1 MQSSVALLHC
11 GFDAHVPGNRG
22 GVLPHA
28 DVQQEYRVQ
37 VMTERK
43 IGPFLLGRQI
53 GAGGM
58 GVVYLATHIESGKQV
73 ALKVLPPALSDD
85 KMLLQRFEREIG
97 ILKRMKHP
105 NIVKYYGGGT
115 QQGERWYAM
124 EYIDGGSL
132 QDILKKRKRLT
143 WEQAIQVGRQLTSAL
158 EHAHNAGI
166 IHRDL
171 KPGNLFVTKN
181 GRIKLGD
188 FGIARDTEATA
199 LTAAGK
205 TVGTYAYMAPEQIH
219 GNAPISGKTDLYA
232 TGCLLYELL
241 VGETPF
247 VSTNPAEML
256 MMHLNEYPYNLQE
269 KDVECP
275 LALDQLVERL
285 LQKNQDDRP
294 FDALAVNTELEH
306 ILKSGPES
314 SEDISQEA
322 AVSASASASQSGSV
336 APAPGDVVVKKKKK
350 KKKDLSQFYEK
361 TWFLLAFLGLLIAT
375 GMWLALPASEDSL
388 YIHAKEA
395 MATADPVAHFDA
407 RSRYLRPYVE
417 RFPDGKHAAE
427 MRRWLDV
434 VEVSLIEAQLDR
446 RMQRP
451 GDGRNRFESAC
462 LKAMRTAA
470 DPERNA
476 LESLEM
482 FQALIES
489 LPKDDLAEIGASEPA
504 DNKADPEVD
513 ASDDMISVP
522 RFWKIIAEKKRD
534 SGRQILLSDPER
546 IRIIS
551 ARMAAANQ
559 LRQDGKTAEAEQVF
573 HLFRE
578 VFYGERELED
588 WLDYAKFRLHGDA
601 VEMPAQPE
609 LPATENK

>member
-1 MQSSVALLHC
+1 MS
-11 GFDAHVPGNRG
+11 
-22 GVLPHA
+22 
-28 DVQQEYRVQ
+28 
-37 VMTERK
+37 ERR
-43 IGPFLLGRQI
+43 IGPFIIGRQI

-58 GVVYLATHIESGKQV
+58 GIVYLATHIESGKQV

-85 KMLLQRFEREIG
+85 EKLLQRFEREIG
-97 ILKRMKHP
+97 ILKRLKHP
-105 NIVKYYGGGT
+105 NIVKYFGGGT
-115 QQGERWYAM
+115 HQGQRWYAM

-132 QDILKKRKRLT
+132 HDILKKRKRLT
-143 WEQAIQVGRQLTSAL
+143 WDQAIQVGRQLTAAL

-219 GNAPISGKTDLYA
+219 GNAPISRKTDLYA

-247 VSTNPAEML
+247 VTANPAEML
-256 MMHLNEYPYNLQE
+256 MMHLNDYPYNLHE

-285 LQKNQDDRP
+285 LQKEQDERP
-294 FDALAVNTELEH
+294 FDALAVNTELEY
-306 ILKSGPES
+306 ILKSGAESVADVSPEAMQS
-314 SEDISQEA
+314 A
-322 AVSASASASQSGSV
+322 GASASVSV
-336 APAPGDVVVKKKKK
+336 SVDPATGDVTVKKKKK
-350 KKKDLSQFYEK
+350 KKKDQSQFYEK
-361 TWFLLAFLGLLIAT
+361 TWFLLAFLGLLIGA
-375 GMWLALPASEDSL
+375 GAWLSLPPGQDAL
-388 YIHAKEA
+388 YIRAKEA
-395 MATADPVAHFDA
+395 MSTSDPVVHFDA

-417 RFPDGKHAAE
+417 RFPDGKYAEE
-427 MRRWLDV
+427 MRRWLDD

-446 RMQRP
+446 RVRRP
-451 GDGRNRFESAC
+451 DDGRNRFETAC

-470 DPERNA
+470 DPDRNA

-489 LPKDDLAEIGASEPA
+489 LPKDDVAETIAVKPA
-504 DNKADPEVD
+504 DSKSDSEAD

-534 SGRQILLSDPER
+534 AGKQILLSDRDR
-546 IRIIS
+546 IKIIS
-551 ARMAAANQ
+551 ERMTAANE
-559 LRQDGKTAEAEQVF
+559 LLKGGKTDEAQQIF

-578 VFYGERELED
+578 VCYGEKELED

-609 LPATENK
+609 LPETDRK

>member
-1 MQSSVALLHC
+1 
-11 GFDAHVPGNRG
+11 
-22 GVLPHA
+22 
-28 DVQQEYRVQ
+28 
-37 VMTERK
+37 MTERR
-43 IGPFLLGRQI
+43 IGPFILGRQI

-58 GVVYLATHIESGKQV
+58 GIVYLATHIESGKQV

-85 KMLLQRFEREIG
+85 EKLLQRFEREIG
-97 ILKRMKHP
+97 ILKRLKHP

-115 QQGERWYAM
+115 HRGERWYAM

-132 QDILKKRKRLT
+132 HDILKKRKRLT
-143 WEQAIQVGRQLTSAL
+143 WDQAIQVGRQLTAAL

-171 KPGNLFVTKN
+171 KPGNLFITKN

-219 GNAPISGKTDLYA
+219 GNAPISRKTDLYA

-247 VSTNPAEML
+247 VTANPAEML
-256 MMHLNEYPYNLQE
+256 MMHLNDYPYNLHE

-285 LQKNQDDRP
+285 LQKNQEDRP

-314 SEDISQEA
+314 AQDVSQEA
-322 AVSASASASQSGSV
+322 LQSAGAAVSVSV
-336 APAPGDVVVKKKKK
+336 SVDPATGDVTVKKKKK
-350 KKKDLSQFYEK
+350 KKKDQSQFYEK
-361 TWFLLAFLGLLIAT
+361 TWFLLAFLGLLI
-375 GMWLALPASEDSL
+375 GVGVWLSLPPGEDTL
-388 YIHAKEA
+388 FIKAKEA
-395 MATADPVAHFDA
+395 MSTADPVAHFDA

-417 RFPDGKHAAE
+417 RFPDGKYAE
-427 MRRWLDV
+427 DMRRWLDD

-446 RMQRP
+446 RVRRP
-451 GDGRNRFESAC
+451 DDGRNRFETAC
-462 LKAMRTAA
+462 LKAMRAAA
-470 DPERNA
+470 DSDRNP

-489 LPKDDLAEIGASEPA
+489 LPKDDVADAVAAEPTDS
-504 DNKADPEVD
+504 KADPEGEV
-513 ASDDMISVP
+513 SDDMISVP

-534 SGRQILLSDPER
+534 AGKQVLLSNPDR

-551 ARMAAANQ
+551 ERMTAANQ
-559 LRQDGKTAEAEQVF
+559 LLKDGKTDEAQQIF

-578 VFYGERELED
+578 VFYGEKELED
-588 WLDYAKFRLHGDA
+588 WLDYAKFRLHGGA
-601 VEMPAQPE
+601 VEMPATPEQPD
-609 LPATENK
+609 TGNK

>member
-1 MQSSVALLHC
+1 MS
-11 GFDAHVPGNRG
+11 
-22 GVLPHA
+22 
-28 DVQQEYRVQ
+28 
-37 VMTERK
+37 ERR
-43 IGPFLLGRQI
+43 IGPFIIGRQI

-58 GVVYLATHIESGKQV
+58 GIVYLATHIESGKQV

-85 KMLLQRFEREIG
+85 EKLLQRFEREIG
-97 ILKRMKHP
+97 ILKRLKHP
-105 NIVKYYGGGT
+105 NIVKYFGGGT
-115 QQGERWYAM
+115 HQGQRWYAM

-132 QDILKKRKRLT
+132 HDILKKRKRLT
-143 WEQAIQVGRQLTSAL
+143 WDQAIQVGRQLTAAL

-219 GNAPISGKTDLYA
+219 GNAPISRKTDLYA

-247 VSTNPAEML
+247 VTANPAEML
-256 MMHLNEYPYNLQE
+256 MMHLNDYPYNLHE

-285 LQKNQDDRP
+285 LQKEQDERP

-306 ILKSGPES
+306 ILKSGAESVADVSPEALQS
-314 SEDISQEA
+314 A
-322 AVSASASASQSGSV
+322 GASASVSV
-336 APAPGDVVVKKKKK
+336 SVDPATGDVTVKKKKK
-350 KKKDLSQFYEK
+350 KKKDQSQFYEK
-361 TWFLLAFLGLLIAT
+361 TWFLLAFLGLLIA
-375 GMWLALPASEDSL
+375 GGAWLSLPPGQDAL
-388 YIHAKEA
+388 YIRAKEA
-395 MATADPVAHFDA
+395 MSTSDPVVHFDA

-417 RFPDGKHAAE
+417 RFPDGKYAEE
-427 MRRWLDV
+427 MRRWLDD

-446 RMQRP
+446 RVRRP
-451 GDGRNRFESAC
+451 DDGRNRFETAC

-470 DPERNA
+470 DPDRNT

-489 LPKDDLAEIGASEPA
+489 LPKDDVAETIAVKPA
-504 DNKADPEVD
+504 DSKSDSEAD

-534 SGRQILLSDPER
+534 AGKQILLSDRDR
-546 IRIIS
+546 IKIIS
-551 ARMAAANQ
+551 ERMTAANE
-559 LRQDGKTAEAEQVF
+559 LLKGGKTDEAQQIF

-578 VFYGERELED
+578 VCYGEKELED

-601 VEMPAQPE
+601 VEMPARPE
-609 LPATENK
+609 LPETDKK

>member
-1 MQSSVALLHC
+1 
-11 GFDAHVPGNRG
+11 
-22 GVLPHA
+22 
-28 DVQQEYRVQ
+28 
-37 VMTERK
+37 MTERR
-43 IGPFLLGRQI
+43 IGPFILGRQI

-58 GVVYLATHIESGKQV
+58 GIVYLATHIEFGKQV

-85 KMLLQRFEREIG
+85 EKLLQRFEREIG

-115 QQGERWYAM
+115 HQGQRWYAM

-132 QDILKKRKRLT
+132 HDILKKRKRLT
-143 WEQAIQVGRQLTSAL
+143 WDQAIQVGRQLTAAL

-219 GNAPISGKTDLYA
+219 GNAPISRKTDLYA

-247 VSTNPAEML
+247 VTANPAEML
-256 MMHLNEYPYNLQE
+256 MMHLNDYPYNLHE

-285 LQKNQDDRP
+285 LQKEQDERP

-306 ILKSGPES
+306 ILKSGAE
-314 SEDISQEA
+314 
-322 AVSASASASQSGSV
+322 SV
-336 APAPGDVVVKKKKK
+336 ADVSPEAMQSAGASVSVSVDPATGDVTVKKKKK
-350 KKKDLSQFYEK
+350 KKKDHSQFYEK
-361 TWFLLAFLGLLIAT
+361 TWFLLAFLGLLIA
-375 GMWLALPASEDSL
+375 GGAWLSLPPGQDAL
-388 YIHAKEA
+388 YIRAKEA
-395 MATADPVAHFDA
+395 MSTSDPVAHFDA

-417 RFPDGKHAAE
+417 RFPDGKYAEE
-427 MRRWLDV
+427 MRRWLDD

-446 RMQRP
+446 RVRRP
-451 GDGRNRFESAC
+451 DDGRNRFETAC

-470 DPERNA
+470 DPDRNA

-489 LPKDDLAEIGASEPA
+489 LPKDDVEETIAVTPA
-504 DNKADPEVD
+504 DSKTDPEAD
-513 ASDDMISVP
+513 ASDDTISVP

-534 SGRQILLSDPER
+534 GGKQILLSHPDR
-546 IRIIS
+546 IKIIS
-551 ARMAAANQ
+551 DRMTTANE
-559 LRQDGKTAEAEQVF
+559 LLKDGKTDEAQQIF

-578 VFYGERELED
+578 VCYGEKELED

-601 VEMPAQPE
+601 VEMPARPE
-609 LPATENK
+609 LPATENN

>member
-1 MQSSVALLHC
+1 
-11 GFDAHVPGNRG
+11 
-22 GVLPHA
+22 
-28 DVQQEYRVQ
+28 
-37 VMTERK
+37 MTERR
-43 IGPFLLGRQI
+43 IGPFILGRQI

-58 GVVYLATHIESGKQV
+58 GIVYLATYIESGKQV

-85 KMLLQRFEREIG
+85 EKLLQRFEREIG
-97 ILKRMKHP
+97 ILKRLKHP

-115 QQGERWYAM
+115 HRGERWYAM

-132 QDILKKRKRLT
+132 HDILKKRKRLT
-143 WEQAIQVGRQLTSAL
+143 WDQAIQVGRQLTAAL

-171 KPGNLFVTKN
+171 KPGNLFITKN

-219 GNAPISGKTDLYA
+219 GSAPISRKTDLYA

-247 VSTNPAEML
+247 VTANPAEML
-256 MMHLNEYPYNLQE
+256 MMHLNDYPYNLHE

-306 ILKSGPES
+306 ILNSGLES
-314 SEDISQEA
+314 VVDVSQEA
-322 AVSASASASQSGSV
+322 VQAAGASASVSV
-336 APAPGDVVVKKKKK
+336 SVNPATGDVTVKKKKK
-350 KKKDLSQFYEK
+350 KKKDQSQFYEK
-361 TWFLLAFLGLLIAT
+361 TWFLLVFLGLLIGA
-375 GMWLALPASEDSL
+375 GVWLALPPGEDTL
-388 YIHAKEA
+388 YIKAKEA
-395 MATADPVAHFDA
+395 MSTADPVAHFDA

-417 RFPDGKHAAE
+417 RFPEGKYAAE
-427 MRRWLDV
+427 MRRWLDD

-446 RMQRP
+446 RVRRP
-451 GDGRNRFESAC
+451 DDGRNRFETAC

-470 DPERNA
+470 DSDRNP

-489 LPKDDLAEIGASEPA
+489 LPKDDVADAVAAEPA
-504 DNKADPEVD
+504 DSKADSEGE

-522 RFWKIIAEKKRD
+522 RFWRIIAEKKRD
-534 SGRQILLSDPER
+534 AGKQILLSDPDR
-546 IRIIS
+546 IPIIS
-551 ARMAAANQ
+551 ERMTVANQ
-559 LRQDGKTAEAEQVF
+559 LLKDGKSDEAQQIF

-578 VFYGERELED
+578 VFYGEKALED
-588 WLDYAKFRLHGDA
+588 WLDYAKFRLHGDEI
-601 VEMPAQPE
+601 EMPAQPE
-609 LPATENK
+609 LRDTGNK

>member
-1 MQSSVALLHC
+1 
-11 GFDAHVPGNRG
+11 
-22 GVLPHA
+22 
-28 DVQQEYRVQ
+28 
-37 VMTERK
+37 MTERR
-43 IGPFLLGRQI
+43 IGPFILGRQI

-58 GVVYLATHIESGKQV
+58 GIVYLATHIESGKQV

-85 KMLLQRFEREIG
+85 EKLLLRFEREIG

-115 QQGERWYAM
+115 HQGERWYAM
-124 EYIDGGSL
+124 EYVDGGSL

-143 WEQAIQVGRQLTSAL
+143 WDQAIQVGRQLTSAL

-219 GNAPISGKTDLYA
+219 GNAPISRKTDLYA

-247 VSTNPAEML
+247 VTANPAEML
-256 MMHLNEYPYNLQE
+256 MMHLNDYPYNLHE

-275 LALDQLVERL
+275 LAFDQLVERL

-314 SEDISQEA
+314 AENVPQEA
-322 AVSASASASQSGSV
+322 VPSAGASASVSV
-336 APAPGDVVVKKKKK
+336 SVDPATGDVTTKKKKK
-350 KKKDLSQFYEK
+350 KKKDQSQFYEK
-361 TWFLLAFLGLLIAT
+361 TWFLLGFLGLLIGA
-375 GMWLALPASEDSL
+375 GVWLSLPAGEDTL
-388 YIHAKEA
+388 YIKAKAA
-395 MATADPVAHFDA
+395 MSTADPVAHFDA

-417 RFPDGKHAAE
+417 RFPEGKYAEE
-427 MRRWLDV
+427 MRRWLDD

-446 RMQRP
+446 RVRRP
-451 GDGRNRFESAC
+451 DDGRNRFETAC
-462 LKAMRTAA
+462 LKAMRTAT
-470 DPERNA
+470 DSDRNA

-489 LPKDDLAEIGASEPA
+489 LPNDDVAEPA
-504 DNKADPEVD
+504 AAEPVDSKADPEAD

-534 SGRQILLSDPER
+534 AGKQILLSDPAR
-546 IRIIS
+546 ITMIA
-551 ARMAAANQ
+551 ARMTAANQ
-559 LRQDGKTAEAEQVF
+559 LLKDGKTEEAHQIF

-578 VFYGERELED
+578 IFYGEKELED

-601 VEMPAQPE
+601 VEMPAQPV
-609 LPATENK
+609 LPDTGKK